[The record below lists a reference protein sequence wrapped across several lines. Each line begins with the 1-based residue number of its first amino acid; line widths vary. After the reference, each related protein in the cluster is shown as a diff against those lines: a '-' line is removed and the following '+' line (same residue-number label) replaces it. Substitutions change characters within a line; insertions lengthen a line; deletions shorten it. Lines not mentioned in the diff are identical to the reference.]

1 MTTSLHKA
9 AVSIVMSAGIA
20 GCSDP
25 APPAFQGWVEAYLI
39 FVGPDEAG
47 RVEVLTVR
55 EGDKIEAGAP
65 LFSVDVDLQRADVM
79 LNEATVKN
87 AQLAYERAQ
96 KLLKSAAGTERTME
110 EAEAALRTAQ
120 ARLNSAE
127 TRLARRNL
135 PSPVTGT
142 VQQVYFRP
150 GEMVAAG
157 RPIVALLPPG
167 NLRVRFYIPEAQLP
181 RLAYGDEVKVAC
193 DGCPADLTARITFIA
208 SSAEFTPPVIY
219 SRDERSKLVF
229 LIEAIPDRPQEFRV
243 GQPIEVTIGRRTTED
258 GRQITDEEGR
268 RAGDSSRR
276 SLTDL
281 LRSFSTIWP
290 FREAKR

>member
-1 MTTSLHKA
+1 MSFCNV
-9 AVSIVMSAGIA
+9 AVSAGLA
-20 GCSDP
+20 AAFGLAACTDP
-25 APPAFQGWVEAYLI
+25 APPKFQGWIEAYLV

-47 RVEVLTVR
+47 RVEVLNAI
-55 EGDKIEAGAP
+55 EGDKVETGAP

-96 KLLKSAAGTERTME
+96 KLLKTAAGTERTVE

-127 TRLARRNL
+127 TRLVRRKL
-135 PSPVTGT
+135 ASPVTGT

-157 RPIVALLPPG
+157 RPILALLPPG
-167 NLRVRFYIPEAQLP
+167 NLKVRFYVPEAVLP
-181 RLAYGDEVKVAC
+181 QLAYGDEVKVAC
-193 DGCPADLTARITFIA
+193 DGCSPDLTARISFMA

-229 LIEAIPDRPQEFRV
+229 LIEALPEKPQEFRV
-243 GQPIEVTIGRRTTED
+243 GQPIEVTLGATRQMTAD
-258 GRQITDEEGR
+258 GGQTKKP
-268 RAGDSSRR
+268 APLSSVEH
-276 SLTDL
+276 SPP
-281 LRSFSTIWP
+281 SQAH
-290 FREAKR
+290 EAKQ

>member
-1 MTTSLHKA
+1 MMTTVRNA
-9 AVSIVMSAGIA
+9 ALLILAALGLA
-20 GCSDP
+20 ACNDQ
-25 APPAFQGWVEAYLI
+25 APPMFQGWIEANLI

-47 RVEVLTVR
+47 RVEALNAR

-87 AQLAYERAQ
+87 AQLAFERAQ
-96 KLLKSAAGTERTME
+96 KLVKSAAGTERSLE

-127 TRLARRNL
+127 TKLVRRKMA
-135 PSPVTGT
+135 SPVTGT

-150 GEMVAAG
+150 GEMVPAG

-167 NLRVRFYIPEAQLP
+167 NLKVRFYVPESVLP
-181 RLAYGDEVKVAC
+181 QLAYGDAVKVGC
-193 DGCPADLTARITFIA
+193 DGCAADLTARVSFVA
-208 SSAEFTPPVIY
+208 GAAEFTPPVIY

-229 LIEAIPDRPQEFRV
+229 LVEALPEKPQEFRV
-243 GQPIEVTIGRRTTED
+243 GQPIEVAL
-258 GRQITDEEGR
+258 
-268 RAGDSSRR
+268 AG
-276 SLTDL
+276 
-281 LRSFSTIWP
+281 P
-290 FREAKR
+290 KAAGEAKR